1 MTTENGRGGNFT
13 GLSYAMFQRRRGLG
27 FKLTLVIGA
36 LLFVLFAGKAAYDG
50 TQNYKSNMTDRTEK
64 LTEENKL
71 MAANIA
77 DFFSNAY
84 QTYRDW
90 DGVVQEEL
98 KLPPEQRS
106 RDRLKRHM
114 QDFLDRN
121 EMLASMGLIFEA
133 DAFDKKDAAFAGD
146 GFYGPDGRFSLYTQ
160 KLDSGITIRMV
171 DELYDAQ
178 EDAWYVEPMKH
189 QKLVVIPPFPFDK
202 KILVT
207 LAAPIFFEGKAVGVY
222 CTNLDVTRIQRMTEK
237 LPGTVKENFKFLC
250 AADGTIVA
258 NGVDPSRVLK
268 NEFNDRA
275 ELKLVFRN
283 IQKGEIAQHTFRSR
297 TSGLISEFIF
307 VPVTLKGI
315 DEKWVF
321 ISVTSRALI
330 VEPARKALTVTIIQ
344 YALSLLAIIAALS
357 ILIRLIISKPLI
369 SVSGMLKDI
378 AEGDGDLTVRL
389 PVKGHDEI
397 AELSQYFNETL
408 EKVSSSV
415 RAVGGN
421 AKVMQD
427 IGDELNASTI
437 ETASSIRQISTHID
451 EVKNQM
457 TTHASSVV
465 AVGSSLQVMMKTIE
479 DLDDHIKTQTETID
493 ISSSE
498 IEHMVSNIRSVA
510 AVIQNNLKTLEDLNR
525 ATDTGKTVISETV
538 GLSKAV
544 DDGSEVLFETSVII
558 QNIAEQTNLLA
569 MNAAIEAAHA
579 GESGKGFAVVADEIR
594 KLAEESNTHGKHI
607 TLILKDLKE
616 KITRVNESAASVAAQ
631 FDTIFTLAE
640 KTKAQEHSIMS
651 AMQEQSSGSGRITQ
665 AMQTIGQMAH
675 NAKNNS
681 HEMLNGS
688 NLVAAEMDRLG
699 KMSDSIANS
708 ITEMAAGTV
717 QINSAVEEVTEIA
730 QKNKASIENLSNEV
744 KKFKVSATI
753 EACNIR
759 PGERISRPTIDLA
772 LMVKKH
778 KAWKTKLRNAIDS
791 HEKLDA
797 LTISK
802 DDCCEFGQWLY
813 GEAKEKY
820 FCLSSYT
827 NCLEKHKDFHREAG
841 KVAETINAGRF
852 AEATSMLTPGTP
864 YNIASSAVE
873 VAVTALRNE
882 TGL

>member
-1 MTTENGRGGNFT
+1 MCTKNGRSE
-13 GLSYAMFQRRRGLG
+13 LSYTMFRRQRGLG
-27 FKLTLVIGA
+27 FKLTLVIG
-36 LLFVLFAGKAAYDG
+36 LVLFILFAGKAAYDG
-50 TQNYKSNMTDRTEK
+50 IRDYNSQMTERTAK

-77 DFFSNAY
+77 EFFSNAY

-106 RDRLKRHM
+106 RDRLKAHM

-121 EMLASMGLIFEA
+121 EMLASMGLIFEPE
-133 DAFDKKDAAFAGD
+133 AFDEKDAAFAGD

-160 KLDSGITIRMV
+160 KLDSHITIRMV
-171 DELYDAQ
+171 NELYDNQ

-189 QKLVVIPPFPFDK
+189 KKLVVIPPFPFDK

-207 LAAPIFFEGKAVGVY
+207 LAAPIFFEGKTVGVY
-222 CTNLDVTRIQRMTEK
+222 CTNLDVTRIQHMAEQF
-237 LPGTVKENFKFLC
+237 PGTVKENFKFLC

-258 NGVDPSRVLK
+258 NGVDASRVLK
-268 NEFNDRA
+268 NELEDHA
-275 ELKLVFRN
+275 EFKLIFRT
-283 IQKGEIAQHTFRSR
+283 IQKNETAQHTFRSR
-297 TSGLISEFIF
+297 TSGLMSEFIF
-307 VPVTLKGI
+307 VPVMLKGI
-315 DEKWVF
+315 DEKWIFV
-321 ISVTSRALI
+321 SVTSRSLI
-330 VEPARKALTVTIIQ
+330 VEPARRELTITIIQ
-344 YALSLLAIIAALS
+344 YVLTLLVIMAVLD
-357 ILIRLIISKPLI
+357 ILIRIIISKPLI

-378 AEGDGDLTVRL
+378 AEGDGDLMVRL
-389 PVKGHDEI
+389 PIKGRDEI
-397 AELSQYFNETL
+397 TELSQYFNKTL
-408 EKVSSSV
+408 EKIGASV

-437 ETASSIRQISTHID
+437 ETASSIRQISSHID

-465 AVGSSLQVMMKTIE
+465 AVGASLQVMMKTIE
-479 DLDDHIKTQTETID
+479 DLDAHIKTQTETID
-493 ISSSE
+493 SSSLE
-498 IEHMVSNIRSVA
+498 IKHMVSNIRDVA
-510 AVIQNNLKTLEDLNR
+510 EVIQNNLKTLEELNR
-525 ATDTGKTVISETV
+525 ATDMGKTVIGETV

-579 GESGKGFAVVADEIR
+579 GETGKGFAVVADEIR

-616 KITRVNESAASVAAQ
+616 KITRVNESAVSVAAQ
-631 FDTIFTLAE
+631 FDNIFTLAE
-640 KTKAQEHSIMS
+640 KTKVQEQSIMS

-665 AMQTIGQMAH
+665 AMQTIGEMAH

-699 KMSDSIANS
+699 KMSDNIANS
-708 ITEMAAGTV
+708 VTEMAAGAM

-759 PGERISRPTIDLA
+759 PGEHAPRSTIDLA
-772 LMVKKH
+772 LMVQKH
-778 KAWKTKLRNAIDS
+778 KAWKTKLRKAIDS

-797 LTISK
+797 ATISK
-802 DDCCEFGQWLY
+802 DDCCEFGHWLY

-820 FCLSSYT
+820 FCLSSYA
-827 NCLEKHKDFHREAG
+827 NCLEKHKIFHQEVG
-841 KVAETINAGRF
+841 KIADMINASRYK
-852 AEATSMLTPGTP
+852 EASSMLAPGTP
-864 YNIASSAVE
+864 YNIASSSVE